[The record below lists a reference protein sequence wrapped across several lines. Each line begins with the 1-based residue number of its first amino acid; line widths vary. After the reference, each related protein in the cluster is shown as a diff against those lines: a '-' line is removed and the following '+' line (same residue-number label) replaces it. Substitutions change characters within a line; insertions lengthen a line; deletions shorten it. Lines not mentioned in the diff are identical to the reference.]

1 MSTLTRPK
9 RRNSEKRKEKSRD
22 AARVRRTKETEIFY
36 DLAHQLPLA
45 HSKSAQLDKASI
57 MRLAI
62 SYLKTRMIFADSEV
76 VKVESS
82 TDQQMSDQYLKAM
95 EGFVLS
101 LSDEGDIL
109 YLSENVCKYLGLT
122 QLELTG
128 HSIYDFTHP
137 CDHEEIRDVLCTKNG
152 YTKNKACSFFMRMKC
167 TLTSKGRNVNLK
179 SATYKVI
186 HCQGYLKSYNNSHV
200 NSLGCKE
207 PPLLCLVAVGEPI
220 PHPSNIEFPL
230 DCKTFLSRH
239 SMDMKFTYCDERITE
254 LLGHEPASLLGKG
267 VYDYC
272 HALDAERLERM
283 HRCLYQK
290 GQVTT
295 GQYRLL
301 ARRSGYAW
309 VETQATIIYNNR
321 TEKPQCIVCVNYV
334 ISDIEEGDSVLS
346 SEQASQ
352 KKFPKVEKMEPEDI
366 QSSSLPSFTQATDT
380 IFSKKTPDMEPGF
393 FWDGEQALRDSPE
406 DLTRV
411 APAAG
416 DAMIPLGFPSP
427 DVLFGSSSLPDDSF
441 EKTSLDPGFG
451 QEDLFGNQQS
461 SQYCNFV
468 SSEKE
473 TFSLLRDP
481 KPLLSPFSSSDSSPP
496 PALTPVLT
504 PLSDDAETE
513 LQQIPNGDL
522 DFMDQLMGLRTTSNN
537 NLTEIEQQ
545 KDTAPGTRPATTKQ
559 QQDSA
564 LGMRTSSSPD
574 LTAINPSLALDTGQ
588 PIQTNIHARAACKLD
603 KRPLTAEE
611 LSYRAPYIPAHQ
623 MPLEPPDN
631 TVLASLLETGRG
643 QSVVSARSYNNPYAN
658 MTPRQTQHAAPSKN
672 SCSGAQDLP
681 FAAYASPQMMTM
693 NGKHLRVAKVSPMH
707 QPIQTDRGGN
717 ITGQQLN
724 RNISGMTRPDTGGG
738 ANTPGKHGPIG
749 KLTFA
754 LGSKRKKLDE
764 DINSAAP
771 QQTRQQPDRGD
782 KTEGFTTDQP
792 PAKKARL
799 KAPDSPAKGGNSILM
814 SLLTPS
820 DDVSQTCTYRG
831 PSPDKSQ
838 STSGGSANK
847 IDVYKLLNFDDFA
860 LDDDCLPPLTRAD
873 VEVNAPIQTCNLLQG
888 NDLMSALDQSAALF

>member
-1 MSTLTRPK
+1 MATVTRPK

-57 MRLAI
+57 MRLTI
-62 SYLKTRMIFADSEV
+62 SYLKTRMIFADTEG

-95 EGFVLS
+95 DGFVLS
-101 LSDEGDIL
+101 LSDEGDIM

-128 HSIYDFTHP
+128 HSIFDFTHP

-186 HCQGYLKSYNNSHV
+186 HCQGYLRSYNNSQV
-200 NSLGCKE
+200 NSMGCKE
-207 PPLLCLVAVGEPI
+207 PPLLCLVAIGEPI

-254 LLGHEPASLLGKG
+254 LLGHDPANLLGKG

-272 HALDAERLERM
+272 HALDAERLERK

-295 GQYRLL
+295 GPYRLL

-334 ISDIEEGDSVLS
+334 ISDVEEEGTVLS

-352 KKFPKVEKMEPEDI
+352 KRLPKVEKVEDVKP
-366 QSSSLPSFTQATDT
+366 SNLPSFATEAT
-380 IFSKKTPDMEPGF
+380 EIFSKKTPDMEPGF
-393 FWDGEQALRDSPE
+393 FWDGEQ
-406 DLTRV
+406 
-411 APAAG
+411 
-416 DAMIPLGFPSP
+416 
-427 DVLFGSSSLPDDSF
+427 DVLFGSSVLPDSF

-451 QEDLFGNQQS
+451 QEDLFGSQQP
-461 SQYCNFV
+461 SQYCSF
-468 SSEKE
+468 SSPDKD

-481 KPLLSPFSSSDSSPP
+481 KPLLSPFSSSDSSTP
-496 PALTPVLT
+496 PVLT
-504 PLSDDAETE
+504 PLSGDETDTE
-513 LQQIPNGDL
+513 VQPIPSGDM
-522 DFMDQLMGLRTTSNN
+522 DFMDQLMGLRTGSNS

-545 KDTAPGTRPATTKQ
+545 KDLGAQSAATEQ
-559 QQDSA
+559 QQDTA
-564 LGMRTSSSPD
+564 LGMRTSSTPD
-574 LTAINPSLALDTGQ
+574 LTAINPSMALDTGQ
-588 PIQTNIHARAACKLD
+588 PIPTTKAACKLN
-603 KRPLTAEE
+603 E
-611 LSYRAPYIPAHQ
+611 
-623 MPLEPPDN
+623 
-631 TVLASLLETGRG
+631 
-643 QSVVSARSYNNPYAN
+643 
-658 MTPRQTQHAAPSKN
+658 TQHAAPSKN
-672 SCSGAQDLP
+672 SCSGAGELP

-693 NGKHLRVAKVSPMH
+693 NGKYLRVAKVSPMN
-707 QPIQTDRGGN
+707 QPIQTDGG
-717 ITGQQLN
+717 GQQLN
-724 RNISGMTRPDTGGG
+724 RNISGARGGTH
-738 ANTPGKHGPIG
+738 TPGKHGPVG

-754 LGSKRKKLDE
+754 LGSKRKELDE
-764 DINSAAP
+764 DDIKPAAP
-771 QQTRQQPDRGD
+771 QKKVQQPDRGD
-782 KTEGFTTDQP
+782 KTEGFTNQP

-799 KAPDSPAKGGNSILM
+799 KAPNPLATGSKSILM
-814 SLLTPS
+814 SLLSPS
-820 DDVSQTCTYRG
+820 DDIGQTCSYRG
-831 PSPDKSQ
+831 PDPDKFQ
-838 STSGGSANK
+838 STSGSAANK

-860 LDDDCLPPLTRAD
+860 LDDDCLPALKQTD
-873 VEVNAPIQTCNLLQG
+873 IEVNIPMQTCKLLQG

>member
-1 MSTLTRPK
+1 MATLTRPK

-22 AARVRRTKETEIFY
+22 AARVRRSKETEIFY

-57 MRLAI
+57 MRLTI
-62 SYLKTRMIFADSEV
+62 SYLKTRMIFADTGV
-76 VKVESS
+76 IKVESS
-82 TDQQMSDQYLKAM
+82 TDQQMSEQYLKAM
-95 EGFVLS
+95 DGFVLS
-101 LSDEGDIL
+101 LSDEGDIM

-186 HCQGYLKSYNNSHV
+186 HCQGYLRSYNNSQL

-207 PPLLCLVAVGEPI
+207 PPLLCLVAIGEPI

-254 LLGHEPASLLGKG
+254 LLGHDPADLLGKG

-272 HALDAERLERM
+272 HALDAERLERK

-295 GQYRLL
+295 GPYRLL

-334 ISDIEEGDSVLS
+334 ISDVEEEGSVLS

-352 KKFPKVEKMEPEDI
+352 KTFPKVEKIEEDVTP
-366 QSSSLPSFTQATDT
+366 SNLPSFATEAAE

-393 FWDGEQALRDSPE
+393 FWDGEQ
-406 DLTRV
+406 
-411 APAAG
+411 
-416 DAMIPLGFPSP
+416 
-427 DVLFGSSSLPDDSF
+427 DVLFGSSSLPDSF

-451 QEDLFGNQQS
+451 QEDLFGGQQS
-461 SQYCNFV
+461 SPQYCNPFG
-468 SSEKE
+468 SSDNKD

-481 KPLLSPFSSSDSSPP
+481 KPLLSPFSSSDSSTP
-496 PALTPVLT
+496 PVLT
-504 PLSDDAETE
+504 PLSDETDTE
-513 LQQIPNGDL
+513 GQPIPTGDV
-522 DFMDQLMGLRTTSNN
+522 DFVDQLMGLRTTSDS
-537 NLTEIEQQ
+537 NLTEMGQQ
-545 KDTAPGTRPATTKQ
+545 KDQGANPATNKQ
-559 QQDSA
+559 RQEST
-564 LGMRTSSSPD
+564 LGMRTSSTPD

-588 PIQTNIHARAACKLD
+588 RTQGNVRSRAACKLN
-603 KRPLTAEE
+603 E
-611 LSYRAPYIPAHQ
+611 
-623 MPLEPPDN
+623 
-631 TVLASLLETGRG
+631 
-643 QSVVSARSYNNPYAN
+643 
-658 MTPRQTQHAAPSKN
+658 TQHAAPSKN
-672 SCSGAQDLP
+672 SCSAAGDLP
-681 FAAYASPQMMTM
+681 FAAYASPSPQMVTM
-693 NGKHLRVAKVSPMH
+693 NGKHLRVAKVSPMS
-707 QPIQTDRGGN
+707 QPIQTDGAAK
-717 ITGQQLN
+717 ITAQQLN
-724 RNISGMTRPDTGGG
+724 RNISGNTLPEARGITH
-738 ANTPGKHGPIG
+738 TPGKYGPIG

-754 LGSKRKKLDE
+754 LSSKRKKLEE
-764 DINSAAP
+764 DDIKAAAP
-771 QQTRQQPDRGD
+771 EKKLPQPDRGE
-782 KTEGFTTDQP
+782 KTDGFNTQP
-792 PAKKARL
+792 QVKKARL
-799 KAPDSPAKGGNSILM
+799 KAPNPLATGSKSILM
-814 SLLTPS
+814 SLLSPS
-820 DDVSQTCTYRG
+820 DDIGQTCSYRG
-831 PSPDKSQ
+831 PDPDKVQ
-838 STSGGSANK
+838 STSGRSANK

-860 LDDDCLPPLTRAD
+860 LDDDSLPPLTQTD
-873 VEVNAPIQTCNLLQG
+873 VEVNIPMQTCKLLQG

>member
-1 MSTLTRPK
+1 MMATLCRPK

-22 AARVRRTKETEIFY
+22 AARVRRSKETEIFY

-62 SYLKTRMIFADSEV
+62 SYLKTRMIFADTEV

-128 HSIYDFTHP
+128 HSIFDFTHP

-186 HCQGYLKSYNNSHV
+186 HCQGYLRSYNNSQV

-207 PPLLCLVAVGEPI
+207 PPLLCLVAIGEPI

-254 LLGHEPASLLGKG
+254 LLGHDPASLLGKG

-334 ISDIEEGDSVLS
+334 ISDIEEEENVLS

-352 KKFPKVEKMEPEDI
+352 KKFPKVEKIEEEP
-366 QSSSLPSFTQATDT
+366 QPSSLPSFAQATDT

-416 DAMIPLGFPSP
+416 DAMIPLGFPSA
-427 DVLFGSSSLPDDSF
+427 DVLFGSSLPD
-441 EKTSLDPGFG
+441 TSLDPGFG
-451 QEDLFGNQQS
+451 QEDLFGSQQS
-461 SQYCNFV
+461 SQYCDF
-468 SSEKE
+468 SSSDKD

-504 PLSDDAETE
+504 PLSDDTETE
-513 LQQIPNGDL
+513 VQQIPNSDL
-522 DFMDQLMGLRTTSNN
+522 DFMDQLMGLRTTSDS
-537 NLTEIEQQ
+537 NLAEIQQ
-545 KDTAPGTRPATTKQ
+545 QDTAQGTRSVATKQ

-564 LGMRTSSSPD
+564 LGMRASSTPD

-588 PIQTNIHARAACKLD
+588 PIQNNIRTTAAGKLT

-611 LSYRAPYIPAHQ
+611 LSYRAPYIPAYQ
-623 MPLEPPDN
+623 MPLNPPN
-631 TVLASLLETGRG
+631 NAVLASLLETDRR
-643 QSVVSARSYNNPYAN
+643 QSVTSSRSYNNPYAN
-658 MTPRQTQHAAPSKN
+658 MTPRKTQHAVPNKD
-672 SCSGAQDLP
+672 SCCGAQELP

-693 NGKHLRVAKVSPMH
+693 NGKHLRVAKVSPMS
-707 QPIQTDRGGN
+707 QPIQTDGGGSV
-717 ITGQQLN
+717 TGQQIN
-724 RNISGMTRPDTGGG
+724 RKTLGMTRPDARGGTH
-738 ANTPGKHGPIG
+738 TPGKHGPIG

-764 DINSAAP
+764 DIKSASP
-771 QQTRQQPDRGD
+771 QKMIQQPDRGE
-782 KTEGFTTDQP
+782 KTEGFTDQP
-792 PAKKARL
+792 PAKKARV
-799 KAPDSPAKGGNSILM
+799 KPPNPPGKGGNSILM
-814 SLLTPS
+814 SLLSPS

-831 PSPDKSQ
+831 PSPDQSQ
-838 STSGGSANK
+838 HTSGGSANK
-847 IDVYKLLNFDDFA
+847 IDVYKLLNFDDFD
-860 LDDDCLPPLTRAD
+860 LDDDFLPPLTRAD
-873 VEVNAPIQTCNLLQG
+873 VEVNAPIQTYKLLQG

>member
-603 KRPLTAEE
+603 K
-611 LSYRAPYIPAHQ
+611 
-623 MPLEPPDN
+623 
-631 TVLASLLETGRG
+631 
-643 QSVVSARSYNNPYAN
+643 
-658 MTPRQTQHAAPSKN
+658 TQHAAPSKN

>member
-1 MSTLTRPK
+1 MATVTRPK

-57 MRLAI
+57 MRLTI
-62 SYLKTRMIFADSEV
+62 SYLKTRMIFADTEG

-95 EGFVLS
+95 DGFVLS
-101 LSDEGDIL
+101 LSDEGDIM

-128 HSIYDFTHP
+128 HSIFDFTHP

-186 HCQGYLKSYNNSHV
+186 HCQGYLRSYNNSQV
-200 NSLGCKE
+200 NSMGCKE
-207 PPLLCLVAVGEPI
+207 PPLLCLVAIGEPI

-254 LLGHEPASLLGKG
+254 LLGHDPANLLGKG

-272 HALDAERLERM
+272 HALDAERLERK

-295 GQYRLL
+295 GPYRLL

-334 ISDIEEGDSVLS
+334 ISDVEEEGTVLS

-352 KKFPKVEKMEPEDI
+352 KRLPKVEKVEDVKP
-366 QSSSLPSFTQATDT
+366 SNLPSFATEAT
-380 IFSKKTPDMEPGF
+380 EIFSKKTPDMEPGF
-393 FWDGEQALRDSPE
+393 FWDGEQ
-406 DLTRV
+406 
-411 APAAG
+411 
-416 DAMIPLGFPSP
+416 
-427 DVLFGSSSLPDDSF
+427 DVLFGSSVLPDSF

-451 QEDLFGNQQS
+451 QEDLFGSQQP
-461 SQYCNFV
+461 SQYCSF
-468 SSEKE
+468 SSPDKD

-481 KPLLSPFSSSDSSPP
+481 KPLLSPFSSSDSSTP
-496 PALTPVLT
+496 PVLT
-504 PLSDDAETE
+504 PLSGDETDTE
-513 LQQIPNGDL
+513 VQPIPSGDM
-522 DFMDQLMGLRTTSNN
+522 DFMDQLMGLRTGSNS

-545 KDTAPGTRPATTKQ
+545 KDLGAQSAATEQ
-559 QQDSA
+559 QQDTA
-564 LGMRTSSSPD
+564 LGMRTSSTPD
-574 LTAINPSLALDTGQ
+574 LTAINPSMALDTGQ
-588 PIQTNIHARAACKLD
+588 PIPTTKAACKLNE
-603 KRPLTAEE
+603 RPLTAEK
-611 LSYRAPYIPAHQ
+611 LSYRAPHIPSYEV
-623 MPLEPPDN
+623 PLIPPDN
-631 TVLASLLETGRG
+631 SVLASLLETDGGR
-643 QSVVSARSYNNPYAN
+643 SFASTRSYNNPYAN
-658 MTPRQTQHAAPSKN
+658 VTPRKTQHAAPSKN
-672 SCSGAQDLP
+672 SCSGAGELP

-693 NGKHLRVAKVSPMH
+693 NGKYLRVAKVSPMN
-707 QPIQTDRGGN
+707 QPIQTDGG
-717 ITGQQLN
+717 GQQLN
-724 RNISGMTRPDTGGG
+724 RNISGARGGTH
-738 ANTPGKHGPIG
+738 TPGKHGPVG

-754 LGSKRKKLDE
+754 LGSKRKELDE
-764 DINSAAP
+764 DDIKPAAP
-771 QQTRQQPDRGD
+771 QKKVQQPDRGD
-782 KTEGFTTDQP
+782 KTEGFTNQP

-799 KAPDSPAKGGNSILM
+799 KAPNPLATGSKSILM
-814 SLLTPS
+814 SLLSPS
-820 DDVSQTCTYRG
+820 DDIGQTCSYRG
-831 PSPDKSQ
+831 PDPDKFQ
-838 STSGGSANK
+838 STSGSAANK

-860 LDDDCLPPLTRAD
+860 LDDDCLPALKQTD
-873 VEVNAPIQTCNLLQG
+873 IEVNIPMQTCKLLQG

>member
-1 MSTLTRPK
+1 MATLTRPK

-22 AARVRRTKETEIFY
+22 AARVRRSKETEIFY

-57 MRLAI
+57 MRLTI
-62 SYLKTRMIFADSEV
+62 SYLKTRMIFADTGV
-76 VKVESS
+76 IKVESS
-82 TDQQMSDQYLKAM
+82 TDQQMSEQYLKAM
-95 EGFVLS
+95 DGFVLS
-101 LSDEGDIL
+101 LSDEGDIM

-186 HCQGYLKSYNNSHV
+186 HCQGYLRSYNNSQL

-207 PPLLCLVAVGEPI
+207 PPLLCLVAIGEPI

-254 LLGHEPASLLGKG
+254 LLGHDPADLLGKG

-272 HALDAERLERM
+272 HALDAERLERK

-295 GQYRLL
+295 GPYRLL

-334 ISDIEEGDSVLS
+334 ISDVEEEGSVLS

-352 KKFPKVEKMEPEDI
+352 KTFPKVEKIEEDVTP
-366 QSSSLPSFTQATDT
+366 SNLPSFATEAAE

-427 DVLFGSSSLPDDSF
+427 DVLFGSSSLPDSF

-451 QEDLFGNQQS
+451 QEDLFGGQQS
-461 SQYCNFV
+461 SPQYCNPFG
-468 SSEKE
+468 SSDNKD

-481 KPLLSPFSSSDSSPP
+481 KPLLSPFSSSDSSTP
-496 PALTPVLT
+496 PVLT
-504 PLSDDAETE
+504 PLSDETDTE
-513 LQQIPNGDL
+513 GQPIPTGDV
-522 DFMDQLMGLRTTSNN
+522 DFVDQLMGLRTTSDS
-537 NLTEIEQQ
+537 NLTEMGQQ
-545 KDTAPGTRPATTKQ
+545 KDQGANPATNKQ
-559 QQDSA
+559 RQEST
-564 LGMRTSSSPD
+564 LGMRTSSTPD

-588 PIQTNIHARAACKLD
+588 RTQGNVRSRAACKLNE
-603 KRPLTAEE
+603 RPLSAEE
-611 LSYRAPYIPAHQ
+611 LSYRAPYIPAYEV
-623 MPLEPPDN
+623 PLVPPHN
-631 TVLASLLETGRG
+631 SVLASLLETDRRR
-643 QSVVSARSYNNPYAN
+643 SFAPNRSYNNNNPYAN
-658 MTPRQTQHAAPSKN
+658 MTPRKTQHAAPSKN
-672 SCSGAQDLP
+672 SCSAAGDLP
-681 FAAYASPQMMTM
+681 FAAYASPSPQMVTM
-693 NGKHLRVAKVSPMH
+693 NGKHLRVAKVSPMS
-707 QPIQTDRGGN
+707 QPIQTDGAAK
-717 ITGQQLN
+717 ITAQQLN
-724 RNISGMTRPDTGGG
+724 RNISGNTLPEARGITH
-738 ANTPGKHGPIG
+738 TPGKYGPIG

-754 LGSKRKKLDE
+754 LSSKRKKLEE
-764 DINSAAP
+764 DDIKAAAP
-771 QQTRQQPDRGD
+771 EKKLPQPDRGE
-782 KTEGFTTDQP
+782 KTDGFNTQP
-792 PAKKARL
+792 QVKKARL
-799 KAPDSPAKGGNSILM
+799 KAPNPLATGSKSILM
-814 SLLTPS
+814 SLLSPS
-820 DDVSQTCTYRG
+820 DDIGQTCSYRG
-831 PSPDKSQ
+831 PDPDKVQ
-838 STSGGSANK
+838 STSGRSANK

-860 LDDDCLPPLTRAD
+860 LDDDSLPPLTQTD
-873 VEVNAPIQTCNLLQG
+873 VEVNIPMQTCKLLQG